1 MNTPWKLPGRIAS
14 LLLLS
19 VVIAGCAGG
28 PKSPSPALQQ
38 LIESANTR
46 TEHTELAAYY
56 DREAAGARTNAAHH
70 RRMAKSYEAMS
81 PPERGGASMRAHC
94 NAIVTMFD
102 GIAVEYDRL
111 AAEHRRLGEQ
121 VRP

>member
-1 MNTPWKLPGRIAS
+1 MNKLWKSPRRVAS

-38 LIESANTR
+38 QIESANTR
-46 TEHTELAAYY
+46 TEHVALASFY
-56 DREAAGARTNAAHH
+56 DREAAGARSNAEFH
-70 RRMAKSYEAMS
+70 RGMAKRYEAMS

-94 NAIVTMFD
+94 NAIVNMFD
-102 GIAVEYDRL
+102 GIAVEYDGL
-111 AAEHRRLGEQ
+111 AADHRRLGEQ
-121 VRP
+121 ARP

>member
-1 MNTPWKLPGRIAS
+1 MNTLWQSPLRFAS

-19 VVIAGCAGG
+19 VVMAGCAGG
-28 PKSPSPALQQ
+28 PKSPSSELQQ
-38 LIESANTR
+38 QIESANTR
-46 TEHTELAAYY
+46 TEHVALASFY
-56 DREAAGARTNAAHH
+56 DREAAGARSNAEYH

-94 NAIVTMFD
+94 NAIVNMFD
-102 GIAVEYDRL
+102 GIAVEYEGL
-111 AAEHRRLGEQ
+111 AADHRRLGEQ